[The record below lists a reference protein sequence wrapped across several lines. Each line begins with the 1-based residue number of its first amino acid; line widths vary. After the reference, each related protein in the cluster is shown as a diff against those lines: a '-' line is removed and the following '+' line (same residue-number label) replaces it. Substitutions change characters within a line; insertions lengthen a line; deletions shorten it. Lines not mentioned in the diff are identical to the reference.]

1 MTRPNMT
8 PSAKMPAPEN
18 MRRTET
24 GPKAENS
31 SRMVSGSCSVTRS
44 GARGVLGGCERHRL
58 AAAAGRHLVRIA
70 EDELGGQLVDRE
82 VHFRADQIE
91 HGLLVDQHAHTL
103 RLHYFVAGRDRFG
116 EIELVGHAGA
126 PALLKADAHADHG
139 LVRAGD
145 DVANARNG
153 GIGDFDYGGSRTRG
167 VLWTRSQNLLYF
179 THT

>member
-8 PSAKMPAPEN
+8 PSAKMPAREN

-44 GARGVLGGCERHRL
+44 GARGVLGGRERHRL

-91 HGLLVDQHAHTL
+91 HGFGVDQHAHAL
-103 RLHYFVAGRDRFG
+103 RLHYFVAGRDRFS

-126 PALLKADAHADHG
+126 PALLEADAHADHG

-145 DVANARNG
+145 DVANARKGASGATYFCG
-153 GIGDFDYGGSRTRG
+153 GRGRGGG
-167 VLWTRSQNLLYF
+167 
-179 THT
+179 